1 MCAIASAYEDNL
13 SIDNNVALM
22 MMYRILKICI
32 INVIVYYYIND
43 KLYTINDS

>member
-32 INVIVYYYIND
+32 INFNRIIYYFFI
-43 KLYTINDS
+43 S